1 MIMLNEEGANKVALE
16 HLATLE
22 KEIGEP
28 LGLANSETLEK
39 AFGWVFFYNS
49 KDYIETGNFRSMLA
63 GNAPFI
69 VDRNSGEVHVTGT
82 AKSVEDYIT
91 DYEQQLAS
99 HK

>member
-1 MIMLNEEGANKVALE
+1 MIILNEKGASQIALE
-16 HLATLE
+16 HLTKLE

-39 AFGWVFFYNS
+39 DFGWVFFYNS

-82 AKSVEDYIT
+82 AKPVEDYIT
-91 DYEQQLAS
+91 DYENQCRV
-99 HK
+99 